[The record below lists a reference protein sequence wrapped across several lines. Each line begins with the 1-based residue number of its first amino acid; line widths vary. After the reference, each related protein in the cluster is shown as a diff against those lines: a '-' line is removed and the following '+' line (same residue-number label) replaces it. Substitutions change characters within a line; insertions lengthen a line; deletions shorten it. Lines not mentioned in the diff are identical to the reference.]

1 MTDHDTGHGGTGHG
15 STGHGSAADGTGH
28 GGTGHGST
36 DGSTDG
42 IGADHLMTDGDMIDM
57 TVGGTADHTSL
68 TDLTARALLAG
79 YASGDFSPVDTT
91 RAVLARI
98 GMVQPLVNAFVRV
111 DTEAALAQAEAS
123 AERWRRNEPQ
133 GLLDGV
139 PVSVKDL
146 FLQRG
151 GPTLRGSNT
160 VRPEGA
166 WDEDAPAVARL
177 REHGAV
183 LVGKTT
189 TPEFGWKGVTD
200 SPRHGVTRN
209 PYDLSRTSGGSSGGS
224 AAAVALGAA
233 PLSIG
238 TDGGGSVR
246 IPASF
251 CGIFG
256 LKPTYGRIPLY
267 PSSPF
272 GTLAHAGPMT
282 RDAADAAL
290 LLDVIS
296 GADWRDWSQ
305 LAPAPSARDALADG
319 VDGVKG
325 LRIAYSPS
333 FGGQVAV
340 RPAVASAVRR
350 AVGRL
355 AELGAY
361 IEEADPDISDP
372 VEAFHTLWFSGAA
385 RLVQA
390 FGREQREL
398 LDPGLREIIAE
409 GERHSALDYLAAVDA
424 RMELGRRLG
433 RFHESYD
440 LLVTPTLPI
449 TAFAAGAETPGGAG
463 PGSAGPRGPGQR
475 RWTGWTP
482 FTYPFNLTQQP
493 AATVPCGV
501 DEDGLPI
508 GVQLIAARHADG
520 LVLRAA
526 HALYESGAAR
536 IPAPSD

>member
-1 MTDHDTGHGGTGHG
+1 MTDH
-15 STGHGSAADGTGH
+15 AF
-28 GGTGHGST
+28 
-36 DGSTDG
+36 
-42 IGADHLMTDGDMIDM
+42 
-57 TVGGTADHTSL
+57 L
-68 TDLTARALLAG
+68 TDLTARQLLSG
-79 YASGDFSPVDTT
+79 YEKGDFSPVDAT
-91 RAVLARI
+91 RAVLERI
-98 GMVQPLVNAFVRV
+98 ETVQPLVNAFVRV
-111 DTEAALAQAEAS
+111 DAEAALAQAEA
-123 AERWRRNEPQ
+123 AAGRWRGKEPQ

-139 PVSVKDL
+139 PVSVKDI

-151 GPTLRGSNT
+151 GPTLRGSRA
-160 VRPEGA
+160 VSAEGA
-166 WDEDAPAVARL
+166 WDEDSPAVARL

-200 SPRHGVTRN
+200 SPLNGVTRN

-224 AAAVALGAA
+224 AAAVALGAG

-251 CGIFG
+251 CGIFA
-256 LKPTYGRIPLY
+256 LKPTYGRVPLY

-305 LAPAPSARDALADG
+305 LAPAATMSGALT
-319 VDGVKG
+319 DGVKG

-340 RPAVASAVRR
+340 RPEVAAAVRG
-350 AVGRL
+350 AVSRL
-355 AELGAY
+355 ADLGAY
-361 IEEADPDISDP
+361 IEEADPDIHDP

-385 RLVQA
+385 RLVQS
-390 FGREQREL
+390 FGTEQREL
-398 LDPGLREIIAE
+398 LDPGLREIIEE
-409 GERHSALDYLAAVDA
+409 GARYSALDYLAAVDA

-433 RFHESYD
+433 RFHASYD

-449 TAFAAGAETPGGAG
+449 TAFEAGRETPGG
-463 PGSAGPRGPGQR
+463 SGQR
-475 RWTGWTP
+475 RWTAWTP

-501 DEDGLPI
+501 DGDGLPI
-508 GVQLIAARHADG
+508 GLQLVGARHADA
-520 LVLRAA
+520 LVMRAA

-536 IPAPSD
+536 IPAPAAN

>member
-1 MTDHDTGHGGTGHG
+1 M
-15 STGHGSAADGTGH
+15 
-28 GGTGHGST
+28 
-36 DGSTDG
+36 
-42 IGADHLMTDGDMIDM
+42 
-57 TVGGTADHTSL
+57 ADHTFL
-68 TDLTARALLAG
+68 TDLTARQLLSG
-79 YASGDFSPVDTT
+79 YEKGDFSPLDAT
-91 RAVLARI
+91 RAVLDRI
-98 GMVQPLVNAFVRV
+98 ETVQPLVNAFVRV
-111 DTEAALAQAEAS
+111 DAEEALAQAEAS
-123 AERWRRNEPQ
+123 TARWHRKEPR

-139 PVSVKDL
+139 PVSVKDI

-151 GPTLRGSNT
+151 GPTLRGSRA
-160 VRPEGA
+160 VSAEGA
-166 WDEDAPAVARL
+166 WDEDAPAVARM

-183 LVGKTT
+183 FVGKTT

-200 SPRHGVTRN
+200 SPLNGVTRN
-209 PYDLSRTSGGSSGGS
+209 PYDFSRTSGGSSGGS

-256 LKPTYGRIPLY
+256 IKPTYGRVPLY

-282 RDAADAAL
+282 RDVADAAL

-296 GADWRDWSQ
+296 GADWRDWSE
-305 LAPAPSARDALADG
+305 LAPAPGVTEALAGGEDG
-319 VDGVKG
+319 VRG

-340 RPAVASAVRR
+340 RPEVASAVRS
-350 AVGRL
+350 AVIRL
-355 AELGAY
+355 SELGAY
-361 IEEADPDISDP
+361 IEEADPDVPDP

-385 RLVQA
+385 RVAQP
-390 FGREQREL
+390 FGPEQREL
-398 LDPGLREIIAE
+398 LDPGLREIIEA
-409 GERHSALDYLAAVDA
+409 GERSSALDYLAAVDA
-424 RMELGRRLG
+424 RMALGRRLG
-433 RFHESYD
+433 HFHATYD
-440 LLVTPTLPI
+440 LLVMPTLPI
-449 TAFAAGAETPGGAG
+449 TAFEAGMEVPK
-463 PGSAGPRGPGQR
+463 GSGHH

-501 DEDGLPI
+501 DGNGLPI
-508 GVQLIAARHADG
+508 GLQIVGARHQDA
-520 LVLRAA
+520 LVMSAA

-536 IPAPSD
+536 IPAPAGS